1 MKEKKLELF
10 VTGLLIIAFSLFSC
24 TKDQL
29 DPNNDKNDL
38 SLKAGVL
45 KGTALTPIE
54 QLGKSLYFDKI
65 SVPNSMACA
74 DCHAPSVGFTGP
86 MAGINIHGAVY
97 RGADAQSFGD
107 RKPPSAAY
115 ATFSPILYYDAT
127 EGLFIG
133 GNFWDGRA
141 TGERLGSPAAEQAL
155 GPFLNPV
162 EHNNPDVFTVLK
174 KIEKAKYIDLWEEVW
189 GEPFST
195 AVEKW
200 MENYDR
206 VGLAIAAY
214 EASPEVNQFSSKFD
228 YYLQGKVQLT
238 GQEAV
243 GLEVFNG
250 KGMCNLC
257 HISEGERPLF
267 TDFTFDNLGTPKNQ
281 KNPVYKYN
289 PGFIDYG
296 LGGFLATR
304 DDYSAY
310 AAENMGKHK
319 VPTLRNVGKKPG
331 KGFTKAYMHN
341 GVFKSLKE
349 VVHFYNTRDVE
360 PWPAPEVAEN
370 MNTDELGNLGLTE
383 AEENALVA
391 FMETLSDGY
400 VMKK

>member
-10 VTGLLIIAFSLFSC
+10 VTGILIIAFSLFSC

-29 DPNNDKNDL
+29 DPEAGKNDL
-38 SLKAGVL
+38 SLKSAVL

-174 KIEKAKYIDLWEEVW
+174 KIEKAKYIGLWKEVW

-238 GQEAV
+238 GQEAL

-257 HISEGERPLF
+257 HISEGDRPLF
-267 TDFTFDNLGTPKNQ
+267 TDFTFDNLGTPKNLE
-281 KNPVYKYN
+281 NPVYKYN

-296 LGGFLATR
+296 LGGFLSTR
-304 DDYSAY
+304 EDYRAY

-349 VVHFYNTRDVE
+349 VVHFYNTRDVK
-360 PWPAPEVAEN
+360 PWPAPEMAEN

-383 AEENALVA
+383 DEENALVA

-400 VMKK
+400 VIKK